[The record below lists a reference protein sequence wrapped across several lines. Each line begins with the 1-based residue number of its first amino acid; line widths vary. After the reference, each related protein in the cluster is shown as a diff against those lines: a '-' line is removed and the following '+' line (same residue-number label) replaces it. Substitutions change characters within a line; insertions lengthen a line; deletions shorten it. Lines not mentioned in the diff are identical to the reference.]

1 MLIWGLITEKYRR
14 WRTYRRTY
22 DELSRLD
29 DRSLA
34 DLNIARTDIDSVAR
48 RASRG
53 A

>member
-1 MLIWGLITEKYRR
+1 MLLWGLIAQKYRR
-14 WRTYRRTY
+14 WRTYRRTV

-48 RASRG
+48 RTARG
-53 A
+53 